1 LSRFESW
8 SGNIEISDFGFL
20 ISDLLP
26 DKNRNPIVFY
36 TGLVDVKWLGDGGYK
51 SEIEHSKFEIQK
63 KMPLQF
69 NTVKLFAGSGSQEL
83 SQHIAAS
90 YGQELGDVVLSR
102 FSDGEFQ
109 PHFNES
115 IRGCDVFLIQSTH
128 QPTDNLMELLMM
140 IDAARR
146 ASAHYIIAVI
156 PYFGLARQDRKDK
169 PRVAIGS
176 KLVANLLVAAGINRI
191 MTMDLHAAQIQAF
204 FDVPVDHLDASIIFV
219 PYIKSLELG
228 NITIASPDM
237 GGSYRARSFAKF
249 FNAEV
254 VICDKR
260 RKRAN
265 EIESMTIIGDVT
277 DQDIVLIDD
286 ICDTAGTL
294 AKAAGLIMERGARS
308 VRAVCTHP
316 VLSGK
321 AYETIEN
328 SALTELIV
336 TDTIPLKHS
345 SPKIRVL
352 TTADL
357 FAKAISNV
365 NEHGSISQLFK
376 VD

>member
-1 LSRFESW
+1 MFEA
-8 SGNIEISDFGFL
+8 GYQI
-20 ISDLLP
+20 
-26 DKNRNPIVFY
+26 RNQ
-36 TGLVDVKWLGDGGYK
+36 K
-51 SEIEHSKFEIQK
+51 SEIPNQ

-69 NTVKLFAGSGSQEL
+69 NPVKLFAGSGTIEL
-83 SQHIAAS
+83 AQKIADAF
-90 YGQELGDVVLSR
+90 GHDLGEVILSR

-115 IRGCDVFLIQSTH
+115 VRGCDIFLIQSTNP
-128 QPTDNLMELLMM
+128 PTDNLMELLMM
-140 IDAARR
+140 VDAARR
-146 ASAHYIIAVI
+146 ASAHYVTAVI

-169 PRVAIGS
+169 PRVAIGA
-176 KLVANLLVAAGINRI
+176 KLVANLLVASGINRI
-191 MTMDLHAAQIQAF
+191 MTMDLHAAQIQGF

-219 PYIKSLELG
+219 PYIKSLGLG
-228 NITIASPDM
+228 NLTIASPDM

-265 EIESMTIIGDVT
+265 EIESMTLIGDVT

-294 AKAAGLIMERGARS
+294 AKAAGLIMERGART

-316 VLSGK
+316 LLSGK

-328 SALTELIV
+328 SVLTELIV
-336 TDTIPLKHS
+336 TDTIPLKHKS
-345 SPKIRVL
+345 DKIRVL
-352 TTADL
+352 STAKL
-357 FAKAISNV
+357 FASAISNV